1 LYLSGPQVVALITR
15 GSVTDFAPI
24 FAALIEAS
32 NVLMHDEH
40 AVAPFE
46 AALF

>member
-1 LYLSGPQVVALITR
+1 VI
-15 GSVTDFAPI
+15 DFAPI
-24 FAALIEAS
+24 FAALIDAS
-32 NVLMHDEH
+32 NVFIHDEH